1 MKNKQGGG
9 ERDLLERVMHNR
21 FFRGTALFVRRYFD
35 HRVAR
40 DSAALTYYL
49 LFAMFPLLIFLSNLV
64 GFFAVDIEGFLRQ
77 LGTIIPAEVLDLL
90 IQYLRYVSRVSSRTL
105 MTFSLIFSIW
115 FPMRAANALL
125 LSVRKAYGMG
135 RPTQFLRHQ
144 AKVFLYTICLILTI
158 LLSLVLVTVG
168 RSVLNLCADYF
179 HFSAILTDGFI
190 ELWSTLRFVFL
201 GCIVFLALAVL
212 YGLAQETRSVH
223 YVWPGV
229 LFSLTAWMVLSLLFS
244 LYVENAANYS
254 VIYGSIGAII
264 VLLLCAAKRGGEVLV
279 PNGHFVPQAG
289 DRVYAIGTPTET
301 ARVLRS
307 MGRDTSPIRQLSVIG
322 GGRIALYLAWALDG
336 MGMHI
341 TIVEQNEEKCM
352 AIAEKLPK
360 ATILH
365 GDGTDHDLLESEGI
379 FDADAFV
386 SLTGRDEENLL
397 MALTAKDS
405 GVAKVLPK
413 MSRPNY
419 TALVH
424 DLGIDTVISPKDV
437 TASQISSYVRGLA
450 NSQGSAVESLHKIL
464 GGAMEA
470 VEFTATGAT
479 HFLNTPLKD
488 LNFKPGLLVAA
499 IVHGGKLLIPG
510 GHSIISEGDRVIVVA
525 KSLFLKDLNDILV
538 R

>member
-1 MKNKQGGG
+1 M
-9 ERDLLERVMHNR
+9 
-21 FFRGTALFVRRYFD
+21 RRYFD

-229 LFSLTAWMVLSLLFS
+229 LF
-244 LYVENAANYS
+244 
-254 VIYGSIGAII
+254 
-264 VLLLCAAKRGGEVLV
+264 R
-279 PNGHFVPQAG
+279 
-289 DRVYAIGTPTET
+289 
-301 ARVLRS
+301 
-307 MGRDTSPIRQLSVIG
+307 
-322 GGRIALYLAWALDG
+322 
-336 MGMHI
+336 
-341 TIVEQNEEKCM
+341 
-352 AIAEKLPK
+352 
-360 ATILH
+360 
-365 GDGTDHDLLESEGI
+365 
-379 FDADAFV
+379 
-386 SLTGRDEENLL
+386 
-397 MALTAKDS
+397 
-405 GVAKVLPK
+405 
-413 MSRPNY
+413 SRPGWSSRCFSRFMWKTRRTIPSS
-419 TALVH
+419 TAP
-424 DLGIDTVISPKDV
+424 SAP
-437 TASQISSYVRGLA
+437 SSCCCCGCIFRR
-450 NSQGSAVESLHKIL
+450 
-464 GGAMEA
+464 
-470 VEFTATGAT
+470 
-479 HFLNTPLKD
+479 P
-488 LNFKPGLLVAA
+488 
-499 IVHGGKLLIPG
+499 
-510 GHSIISEGDRVIVVA
+510 
-525 KSLFLKDLNDILV
+525 
-538 R
+538 

>member
-64 GFFAVDIEGFLRQ
+64 GFFAVDIEGFLCQ

-264 VLLLCAAKRGGEVLV
+264 VLLWLYLSATMMIMGAEFNSVLM
-279 PNGHFVPQAG
+279 
-289 DRVYAIGTPTET
+289 EMKT
-301 ARVLRS
+301 ARS
-307 MGRDTSPIRQLSVIG
+307 
-322 GGRIALYLAWALDG
+322 
-336 MGMHI
+336 
-341 TIVEQNEEKCM
+341 
-352 AIAEKLPK
+352 
-360 ATILH
+360 
-365 GDGTDHDLLESEGI
+365 
-379 FDADAFV
+379 
-386 SLTGRDEENLL
+386 
-397 MALTAKDS
+397 
-405 GVAKVLPK
+405 
-413 MSRPNY
+413 
-419 TALVH
+419 
-424 DLGIDTVISPKDV
+424 
-437 TASQISSYVRGLA
+437 
-450 NSQGSAVESLHKIL
+450 
-464 GGAMEA
+464 
-470 VEFTATGAT
+470 
-479 HFLNTPLKD
+479 
-488 LNFKPGLLVAA
+488 
-499 IVHGGKLLIPG
+499 
-510 GHSIISEGDRVIVVA
+510 
-525 KSLFLKDLNDILV
+525 
-538 R
+538 

>member
-212 YGLAQETRSVH
+212 YGLGDAERSLRLARRA
-223 YVWPGV
+223 
-229 LFSLTAWMVLSLLFS
+229 LFAHGLDDPLAAFLALCGKRSELFRHLRLHRRHHRAAAVAVSL
-244 LYVENAANYS
+244 
-254 VIYGSIGAII
+254 G
-264 VLLLCAAKRGGEVLV
+264 
-279 PNGHFVPQAG
+279 
-289 DRVYAIGTPTET
+289 
-301 ARVLRS
+301 
-307 MGRDTSPIRQLSVIG
+307 
-322 GGRIALYLAWALDG
+322 
-336 MGMHI
+336 
-341 TIVEQNEEKCM
+341 
-352 AIAEKLPK
+352 
-360 ATILH
+360 
-365 GDGTDHDLLESEGI
+365 DHDDHGRGI
-379 FDADAFV
+379 QQRSDGNEDRARLRRADTKAI
-386 SLTGRDEENLL
+386 TRR
-397 MALTAKDS
+397 A
-405 GVAKVLPK
+405 
-413 MSRPNY
+413 
-419 TALVH
+419 
-424 DLGIDTVISPKDV
+424 
-437 TASQISSYVRGLA
+437 VRGRTENKA
-450 NSQGSAVESLHKIL
+450 
-464 GGAMEA
+464 
-470 VEFTATGAT
+470 
-479 HFLNTPLKD
+479 
-488 LNFKPGLLVAA
+488 
-499 IVHGGKLLIPG
+499 
-510 GHSIISEGDRVIVVA
+510 
-525 KSLFLKDLNDILV
+525 
-538 R
+538 

>member
-64 GFFAVDIEGFLRQ
+64 GFFAVDIEGFLCQ

-144 AKVFLYTICLILTI
+144 AK
-158 LLSLVLVTVG
+158 VG

-264 VLLLCAAKRGGEVLV
+264 VLLLWLYLSATMMIMGAEFNSVLM
-279 PNGHFVPQAG
+279 
-289 DRVYAIGTPTET
+289 EMKT
-301 ARVLRS
+301 AR
-307 MGRDTSPIRQLSVIG
+307 G
-322 GGRIALYLAWALDG
+322 
-336 MGMHI
+336 
-341 TIVEQNEEKCM
+341 
-352 AIAEKLPK
+352 
-360 ATILH
+360 
-365 GDGTDHDLLESEGI
+365 
-379 FDADAFV
+379 
-386 SLTGRDEENLL
+386 
-397 MALTAKDS
+397 
-405 GVAKVLPK
+405 
-413 MSRPNY
+413 
-419 TALVH
+419 
-424 DLGIDTVISPKDV
+424 
-437 TASQISSYVRGLA
+437 
-450 NSQGSAVESLHKIL
+450 
-464 GGAMEA
+464 
-470 VEFTATGAT
+470 
-479 HFLNTPLKD
+479 
-488 LNFKPGLLVAA
+488 
-499 IVHGGKLLIPG
+499 
-510 GHSIISEGDRVIVVA
+510 
-525 KSLFLKDLNDILV
+525 
-538 R
+538 

>member
-1 MKNKQGGG
+1 
-9 ERDLLERVMHNR
+9 MHNR

-144 AKVFLYTICLILTI
+144 AKVFLYTI
-158 LLSLVLVTVG
+158 
-168 RSVLNLCADYF
+168 
-179 HFSAILTDGFI
+179 FI

-264 VLLLCAAKRGGEVLV
+264 VLLLWLYLSATMMIMGAEFNSVLM
-279 PNGHFVPQAG
+279 
-289 DRVYAIGTPTET
+289 EMKT
-301 ARVLRS
+301 AR
-307 MGRDTSPIRQLSVIG
+307 G
-322 GGRIALYLAWALDG
+322 
-336 MGMHI
+336 
-341 TIVEQNEEKCM
+341 
-352 AIAEKLPK
+352 
-360 ATILH
+360 
-365 GDGTDHDLLESEGI
+365 
-379 FDADAFV
+379 
-386 SLTGRDEENLL
+386 
-397 MALTAKDS
+397 
-405 GVAKVLPK
+405 
-413 MSRPNY
+413 
-419 TALVH
+419 
-424 DLGIDTVISPKDV
+424 
-437 TASQISSYVRGLA
+437 
-450 NSQGSAVESLHKIL
+450 
-464 GGAMEA
+464 
-470 VEFTATGAT
+470 
-479 HFLNTPLKD
+479 
-488 LNFKPGLLVAA
+488 
-499 IVHGGKLLIPG
+499 
-510 GHSIISEGDRVIVVA
+510 
-525 KSLFLKDLNDILV
+525 
-538 R
+538 

>member
-190 ELWSTLRFVFL
+190 ELWSTRASCSSAHRLSRARRALRSRAGDAERSLRLARRAFFAHGL
-201 GCIVFLALAVL
+201 DGPLAAFLALC
-212 YGLAQETRSVH
+212 G
-223 YVWPGV
+223 
-229 LFSLTAWMVLSLLFS
+229 
-244 LYVENAANYS
+244 
-254 VIYGSIGAII
+254 
-264 VLLLCAAKRGGEVLV
+264 KRGELFR
-279 PNGHFVPQAG
+279 H
-289 DRVYAIGTPTET
+289 
-301 ARVLRS
+301 LR
-307 MGRDTSPIRQLSVIG
+307 
-322 GGRIALYLAWALDG
+322 
-336 MGMHI
+336 
-341 TIVEQNEEKCM
+341 
-352 AIAEKLPK
+352 
-360 ATILH
+360 LH
-365 GDGTDHDLLESEGI
+365 RRHHRAAAVAVSLGDHDDHGRGI
-379 FDADAFV
+379 QQRSDGNEDRAQLRRADTKAI
-386 SLTGRDEENLL
+386 TRR
-397 MALTAKDS
+397 A
-405 GVAKVLPK
+405 
-413 MSRPNY
+413 
-419 TALVH
+419 
-424 DLGIDTVISPKDV
+424 
-437 TASQISSYVRGLA
+437 
-450 NSQGSAVESLHKIL
+450 GSAGRTENK
-464 GGAMEA
+464 A
-470 VEFTATGAT
+470 
-479 HFLNTPLKD
+479 
-488 LNFKPGLLVAA
+488 
-499 IVHGGKLLIPG
+499 
-510 GHSIISEGDRVIVVA
+510 
-525 KSLFLKDLNDILV
+525 
-538 R
+538 

>member
-244 LYVENAANYS
+244 LYVENAAN
-254 VIYGSIGAII
+254 
-264 VLLLCAAKRGGEVLV
+264 LFRHLRLHRRHHRAAAVAVSLG
-279 PNGHFVPQAG
+279 
-289 DRVYAIGTPTET
+289 
-301 ARVLRS
+301 
-307 MGRDTSPIRQLSVIG
+307 
-322 GGRIALYLAWALDG
+322 
-336 MGMHI
+336 
-341 TIVEQNEEKCM
+341 
-352 AIAEKLPK
+352 
-360 ATILH
+360 
-365 GDGTDHDLLESEGI
+365 DHDDHGRGI
-379 FDADAFV
+379 QQRSDGNEDRAQLRRADTKAI
-386 SLTGRDEENLL
+386 TRR
-397 MALTAKDS
+397 A
-405 GVAKVLPK
+405 
-413 MSRPNY
+413 
-419 TALVH
+419 
-424 DLGIDTVISPKDV
+424 
-437 TASQISSYVRGLA
+437 VRGRTENKA
-450 NSQGSAVESLHKIL
+450 
-464 GGAMEA
+464 
-470 VEFTATGAT
+470 
-479 HFLNTPLKD
+479 
-488 LNFKPGLLVAA
+488 
-499 IVHGGKLLIPG
+499 
-510 GHSIISEGDRVIVVA
+510 
-525 KSLFLKDLNDILV
+525 
-538 R
+538 